1 MPQESNR
8 LLGVIVCVS
17 GSRALG
23 VRLDVGVLLENTDP
37 FLGLRVAALEEESL
51 ESGLG
56 SVDGHWNILK
66 LISFLKTFR
75 VEFNFSLSM
84 RETRNSPVILSPGL

>member
-66 LISFLKTFR
+66 INFDFKNISGG
-75 VEFNFSLSM
+75 
-84 RETRNSPVILSPGL
+84 I